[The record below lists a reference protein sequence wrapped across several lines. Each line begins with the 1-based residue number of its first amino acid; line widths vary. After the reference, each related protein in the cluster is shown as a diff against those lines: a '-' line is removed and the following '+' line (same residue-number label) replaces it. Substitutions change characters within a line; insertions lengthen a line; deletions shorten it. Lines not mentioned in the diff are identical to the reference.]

1 MMRTGIKERL
11 HAMALLAVLLPVLF
25 AAPFHHHDPAFHS
38 DTECDA
44 CLHHQPHQGHL
55 SGGDSIGDCLLCH
68 FLCEPFVSAPET
80 RLPSLPAVLK
90 TEFAAGTG
98 CFVRFIYLL
107 TSPRAPP
114 VSFCR

>member
-80 RLPSLPAVLK
+80 RLPGCISVLRK
-90 TEFAAGTG
+90 DFAAGAG
-98 CFVRFIYLL
+98 CFVSFVHLL